1 MSRHKDNRNNNA
13 ASPQD
18 GGAAN
23 DATVDEGGEPAKS
36 GESTGNTEQSTT
48 PGAASPQDGGVANTD
63 KHDGAGDKNE
73 PGNSGS
79 STTPPQTGKKRVRH
93 PGGKAAK
100 VIAGS
105 VLVEFDVEG
114 VAEIDAEQAE
124 YLLSIPG
131 YEEVR
136 GKG

>member
-1 MSRHKDNRNNNA
+1 MSRHKNNRNNGEEN
-13 ASPQD
+13 PQD

-23 DATVDEGGEPAKS
+23 
-36 GESTGNTEQSTT
+36 
-48 PGAASPQDGGVANTD
+48 TD
-63 KHDGAGDKNE
+63 KPDGAGNKNE

-79 STTPPQTGKKRVRH
+79 SKTPKQAGKKRVRH
-93 PGGKAAK
+93 PGGKSAK

-114 VAEIDAEQAE
+114 VAELDTEQAE

-131 YEEVR
+131 SEEVR